1 MSKGLLAGVLVA
13 ILVIGGGLIWWMNDD
28 NSEDMNTSTNAS
40 QMTEMDDMNDEMMED
55 EMQEQDIV
63 ALAAGNESLSTL
75 VTAVQA
81 ADLVATL
88 QGDGPFT
95 VFAPTN
101 AAFDELPDGTLESL
115 LEPENQEQLAGILT
129 YHVVSGEVMSSQ
141 LSDGQEIITVQ
152 GGTLTVDIRDGNVYI
167 VDAEGGEAMVM
178 TADVAA
184 SNGVVHVI
192 DAVLMPG
199 S

>member
-40 QMTEMDDMNDEMMED
+40 QMTEMDDMND

-141 LSDGQEIITVQ
+141 LSDDQEITTVQ

-167 VDAEGGEAMVM
+167 VDAEGGEAMVV